1 MWKLHTTIVDLE
13 IFITSTSENHA
24 NLLTYIV
31 NWLLYTL
38 ENGFFEALLTIGPFL
53 GYAQAFSV
61 LIVKKKKRKCRN
73 GKTIAKTRLC
83 VLSLCTSTIGQCSNK
98 FSLPPFYPLHHS
110 CEKLFQALYR
120 FYILQVTESRA
131 GCGNNANFVPC
142 IIWEE
147 DCLSLDTLCL
157 WLDNQYTVIQ

>member
-110 CEKLFQALYR
+110 CEKLFQALYH
-120 FYILQVTESRA
+120 FIYCKWWKA
-131 GCGNNANFVPC
+131 GQGVETMQTLYHVSF
-142 IIWEE
+142 EE
-147 DCLSLDTLCL
+147 GCLPFETLCL
-157 WLDNQYTVIQ
+157 WMDNQYTVIH